1 MFALKTF
8 TITILIL
15 ASDAGNKHAVAKCPF
30 GFGAKNVSEMEK
42 KPFDIGIDEGHPTV
56 S

>member
-15 ASDAGNKHAVAKCPF
+15 ALDAGNKHAVAKCPF
-30 GFGAKNVSEMEK
+30 GFGAKNVTEMEN
-42 KPFDIGIDEGHPTV
+42 KPFDIGINQSHPTV